1 MKKFV
6 AGLFLVAFSVA
17 VVGCGEEAKPAK
29 PTTPSAPTKP
39 ADAKK

>member
-17 VVGCGEEAKPAK
+17 VIGCGEETKPAK
-29 PTTPSAPTKP
+29 PAPSAPTKP